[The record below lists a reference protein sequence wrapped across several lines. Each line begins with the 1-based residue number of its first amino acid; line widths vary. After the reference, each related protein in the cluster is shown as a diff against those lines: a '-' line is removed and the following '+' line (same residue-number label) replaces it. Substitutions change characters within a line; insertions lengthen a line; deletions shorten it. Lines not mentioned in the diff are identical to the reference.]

1 MLKFALFVLLTFSV
15 SADGFSAWR
24 QRAWTILDEGSRHE
38 EMEVQMLTLFGAK
51 LSQDEGAMTFY
62 MRALKSPKPEL
73 QLAAIKS
80 LASLK
85 NDRADEALQ
94 EGLRSNEVI
103 IRLETLLLMAQKGM
117 QGVSDHVEGLMAKIP
132 KPLHV
137 IFPPLFAMAGDPS
150 SLKQLRLLL
159 SDSDDR
165 VRAASAMSVEKG
177 GIEEFLPHIRR
188 LAKQVSPIVQEAA
201 AHCLGVFGDS
211 TSLPILKK
219 MITSPFQEVKIT
231 ALQAY
236 ALLNEEEA
244 LPLLTKEADVG
255 DLFAITLLGTLS
267 GGEQKLKTYLRS
279 NDPHIAINAAMAL
292 LARGER
298 DGLRI
303 IAPLILSNRASLA
316 PHATSLKHVIAW
328 KLAPSG
334 PYDDPVIEE
343 RMRESRREI
352 VRRIFLLPEE
362 DALAFSKE
370 LLLRGENGYIP
381 AVMEQLY
388 ISGTPGVVALLEQ
401 FQQKIGAPYVRG
413 AAALTLFKLGQKERR
428 TEMISFLKSHHA
440 IELIRLKPMVDDKL
454 NPFATTAFELSPE
467 ETSSLYIEMLEALL
481 TEGKEDGIDLLVEAM
496 EKGHPHNRYALAG
509 LLIRATL

>member
-177 GIEEFLPHIRR
+177 GIEEFFASHQKACQTGQPHCARSSRSLFRCVRRFNLLAYLKKIDHLSLSRGQNYR
-188 LAKQVSPIVQEAA
+188 LASLCSPQRRRGA
-201 AHCLGVFGDS
+201 
-211 TSLPILKK
+211 
-219 MITSPFQEVKIT
+219 SPF
-231 ALQAY
+231 
-236 ALLNEEEA
+236 
-244 LPLLTKEADVG
+244 D
-255 DLFAITLLGTLS
+255 
-267 GGEQKLKTYLRS
+267 
-279 NDPHIAINAAMAL
+279 
-292 LARGER
+292 
-298 DGLRI
+298 
-303 IAPLILSNRASLA
+303 
-316 PHATSLKHVIAW
+316 
-328 KLAPSG
+328 
-334 PYDDPVIEE
+334 
-343 RMRESRREI
+343 
-352 VRRIFLLPEE
+352 
-362 DALAFSKE
+362 
-370 LLLRGENGYIP
+370 
-381 AVMEQLY
+381 
-388 ISGTPGVVALLEQ
+388 
-401 FQQKIGAPYVRG
+401 
-413 AAALTLFKLGQKERR
+413 
-428 TEMISFLKSHHA
+428 
-440 IELIRLKPMVDDKL
+440 
-454 NPFATTAFELSPE
+454 
-467 ETSSLYIEMLEALL
+467 
-481 TEGKEDGIDLLVEAM
+481 
-496 EKGHPHNRYALAG
+496 
-509 LLIRATL
+509 

>member
-1 MLKFALFVLLTFSV
+1 M
-15 SADGFSAWR
+15 
-24 QRAWTILDEGSRHE
+24 
-38 EMEVQMLTLFGAK
+38 
-51 LSQDEGAMTFY
+51 
-62 MRALKSPKPEL
+62 
-73 QLAAIKS
+73 
-80 LASLK
+80 
-85 NDRADEALQ
+85 
-94 EGLRSNEVI
+94 
-103 IRLETLLLMAQKGM
+103 
-117 QGVSDHVEGLMAKIP
+117 
-132 KPLHV
+132 
-137 IFPPLFAMAGDPS
+137 
-150 SLKQLRLLL
+150 
-159 SDSDDR
+159 
-165 VRAASAMSVEKG
+165 
-177 GIEEFLPHIRR
+177 
-188 LAKQVSPIVQEAA
+188 
-201 AHCLGVFGDS
+201 
-211 TSLPILKK
+211 
-219 MITSPFQEVKIT
+219 
-231 ALQAY
+231 QAY

-267 GGEQKLKTYLRS
+267 GRRAEIKNLLKIKRS
-279 NDPHIAINAAMAL
+279 SHRHQCSHGPFDSW
-292 LARGER
+292 RES
-298 DGLRI
+298 GLRI
-303 IAPLILSNRASLA
+303 IAPLILSNKASLA

-343 RMRESRREI
+343 RMRESRKEI

-428 TEMISFLKSHHA
+428 SEMISFLKSHHA
-440 IELIRLKPMVDDKL
+440 VELIRLKPMIDDKL

-496 EKGHPHNRYALAG
+496 EKGHPNNRYALAG